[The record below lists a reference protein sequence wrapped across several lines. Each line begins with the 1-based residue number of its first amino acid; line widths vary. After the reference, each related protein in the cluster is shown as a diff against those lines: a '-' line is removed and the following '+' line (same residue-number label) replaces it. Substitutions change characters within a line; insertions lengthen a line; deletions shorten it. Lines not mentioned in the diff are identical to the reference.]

1 VWTKA
6 WLSKFFS
13 AKNTPEKST
22 FPAQKRRPAMVFNL
36 SEKNSVANRFIAE
49 LRNMEIQKDRARF
62 RRNLERM
69 GEVMAYEISKTL
81 EYELFEV
88 ETPLGIAP
96 VMLPSQRLVLGTVLR
111 AGIPLH
117 QGMLSYFDSAE
128 NAFISA
134 YRRHH
139 KDGSFDIQLDYVS
152 TPDLDGCVLIL
163 CDPML
168 ASGASVNIALQELL
182 RFGAPDVIHI
192 ASVIAS
198 TAGLDSVRRRY
209 PRATIWA
216 GAIDEELTAKSYIV
230 PGLGDAGDLAYGE
243 KR

>member
-1 VWTKA
+1 
-6 WLSKFFS
+6 
-13 AKNTPEKST
+13 
-22 FPAQKRRPAMVFNL
+22 MVFNL

-62 RRNLERM
+62 RRNLERI

-117 QGMLSYFDSAE
+117 QGMLNYFDSAE

-152 TPDLDGCVLIL
+152 TPDLNGCVLIL

-168 ASGASVNIALQELL
+168 ASGASVNVALQELL
-182 RFGAPDVIHI
+182 RFGTPDVIHV